1 MTAQEFWN
9 KFNELFNQDK
19 IKETAQQ
26 KWSSYKD
33 YTDYILEQIESILS
47 TDDLETSREYYRI
60 DLIGYNNK
68 NNGKTILLP
77 EYRFKNYQW
86 DLEVAVEHENSSYT
100 WMDEVVKL
108 LHIYCPLRVVIGY
121 IPLINKKEHNK
132 YLDKIYDNIKN
143 LKAKETLKDGNFL
156 IIIGD
161 SECGNDS
168 SQFCH
173 YTPYI
178 YKNNNFELFE

>member
-1 MTAQEFWN
+1 MDARKFWN
-9 KFNELFNQDK
+9 EFSTLFIDK
-19 IKETAQQ
+19 NKLETAKSVWQ
-26 KWSSYKD
+26 SSKD

-60 DLIGYNNK
+60 DLIGYKNK
-68 NNGKTILLP
+68 KNGKTLLLP

-121 IPLINKKEHNK
+121 IPLVNKKEHKK
-132 YLDKIYDNIKN
+132 YLDKIYNNIKT
-143 LKAKETLKDGNFL
+143 LKAKETLNDNNFL

-168 SQFCH
+168 SKFCN

-178 YKNNNFELFE
+178 YKNNGFELLK